1 MLRVVYINGKEPVF
15 AESFEEMFQ
24 SLSEEG
30 IIVESVEAGEIKTK
44 SGDSIEFGVVQSG
57 PVEDFISEVEDY
69 RDTLRES
76 ISKLKKQGIN
86 VSKTE
91 LNKLA
96 KQFEFLSGKEVKP
109 SKAEEIKE
117 EIAAEADKVVEA
129 ANEEDDIPV

>member
-1 MLRVVYINGKEPVF
+1 MLKVVYVNGKEPVF

-30 IIVESVEAGEIKTK
+30 VIVESVEEGQIKTK
-44 SGDSIEFGVVQSG
+44 SGDIIEFGIVQAG
-57 PVEDFISEVEDY
+57 PIESFVSEVEDY
-69 RDTLRES
+69 RNTLRES

-91 LNKLA
+91 LNKLT
-96 KQFEFLSGKEVKP
+96 KQFEFLSEKEVKP
-109 SKAEEIKE
+109 SKAE
-117 EIAAEADKVVEA
+117 VVEA